1 MKCLDF
7 HRENR
12 QAYQSGELD
21 CLVLHVLCCVF
32 KQEFQNNMREVT
44 DFGLKLLGSDAK
56 MFTLIANIEKKN
68 YMALKEV
75 NALFI

>member
-1 MKCLDF
+1 
-7 HRENR
+7 
-12 QAYQSGELD
+12 
-21 CLVLHVLCCVF
+21 
-32 KQEFQNNMREVT
+32 MREVT

>member
-1 MKCLDF
+1 
-7 HRENR
+7 
-12 QAYQSGELD
+12 
-21 CLVLHVLCCVF
+21 
-32 KQEFQNNMREVT
+32 MREVT
-44 DFGLKLLGSDAK
+44 DFGLKFLGSDAK